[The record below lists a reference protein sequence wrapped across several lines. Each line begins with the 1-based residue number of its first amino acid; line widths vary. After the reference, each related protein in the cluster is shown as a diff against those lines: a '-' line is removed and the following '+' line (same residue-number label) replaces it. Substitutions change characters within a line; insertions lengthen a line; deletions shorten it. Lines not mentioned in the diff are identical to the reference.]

1 MLAAIPETAAEW
13 MVRLNGPALSAAER
27 KALSLWLAV
36 DSARLKELEE
46 LRIVWK
52 IAGRAVSS
60 PDVAERLNG
69 ALAQTGRSV
78 GGWTKRRGAVAGA
91 LAIAASICV
100 VILSQQLNRT
110 DTPELANGSNVQ
122 TAIGQVQHYRLPD
135 TSSVTVAADSVV
147 SVNFTEGQRE
157 IALGRGELYLQVA
170 HDRARPFTVMAGT
183 HSVTVTG
190 TQFNLDFDAA
200 RNELE
205 VAVTE
210 GSVDVG
216 IGAGAA
222 AKKIENLKAGDV
234 VLFEAS
240 GNTVRRRV
248 TSKQAA
254 DWRQGALHFD
264 QTRLREAITEMN
276 RYAAK
281 PIIATDEKITTL
293 TLSGRFEARDT
304 ASFLYALETVFGLK
318 TVETPR
324 AWEISF
330 QN

>member
-1 MLAAIPETAAEW
+1 MLAPVPETAAEW
-13 MVRLNGPALSAAER
+13 IVRLNGPALSAAER
-27 KALSLWLAV
+27 KALSLWLSE

-46 LRIVWK
+46 LRIVWQ
-52 IAGRAVSS
+52 IAGRTVALPDITARLTADMGQASRPAV
-60 PDVAERLNG
+60 
-69 ALAQTGRSV
+69 
-78 GGWTKRRGAVAGA
+78 RRNARRIAIAGA
-91 LAIAASICV
+91 LAVAASICV
-100 VILSQQLNRT
+100 VVIAERT
-110 DTPELANGSNVQ
+110 GRSGAVALANGSNVQ
-122 TAIGQVQHYRLPD
+122 TAVGQIQHYMLPD
-135 TSSVTVAADSVV
+135 ASSVTVAADSEV
-147 SVNFTEGQRE
+147 SVKFTEGQRE

-170 HDRARPFTVMAGT
+170 HDQARPFTVMAGT

-200 RNELE
+200 RNVLE

-210 GSVDVG
+210 GRVNVG
-216 IGAGAA
+216 LGAGPDAQ
-222 AKKIENLKAGDV
+222 KVEKLKAGDV

-240 GNTVRRRV
+240 GDMVRSRL
-248 TSKQAA
+248 TPKQAA

-264 QTRLREAITEMN
+264 QTRLRDAIVEMN

-281 PIIATDEKITTL
+281 PIVATDEKITTL
-293 TLSGRFEARDT
+293 TLTGRFEARDT
-304 ASFLYALETVFGLK
+304 ASFIYALETVFGLK

>member
-1 MLAAIPETAAEW
+1 MLARIPETAAEW
-13 MVRLNGPALSAAER
+13 MVRLNGPALSEAER
-27 KALSLWLAV
+27 KALSLWLSE
-36 DSARLKELEE
+36 DSARLRELEE

-52 IAGRAVSS
+52 VAGRALSS
-60 PDVAERLNG
+60 PEMAARLNDTVGLTGRPVTGWTTRRSALVG
-69 ALAQTGRSV
+69 ALAV
-78 GGWTKRRGAVAGA
+78 
-91 LAIAASICV
+91 AASICV
-100 VILSQQLNRT
+100 VVISQQ
-110 DTPELANGSNVQ
+110 DKPSGAPELANGSNVQ
-122 TAIGQVQHYRLPD
+122 TAIGQIQRYTLPD

-147 SVNFTEGQRE
+147 SVNFTDGQRE

-200 RNELE
+200 RNVLE

-210 GSVDVG
+210 GSVNVG
-216 IGAGAA
+216 LGAGADA
-222 AKKIENLKAGDV
+222 QKIEKLKAGDV

-240 GNTVRRRV
+240 GDTVRRRV
-248 TSKQAA
+248 TPKQVA

-264 QTRLREAITEMN
+264 QTRLRDAIVEMN

-281 PIIATDEKITTL
+281 PIVATDDKITTL
-293 TLSGRFEARDT
+293 TLTGRFEARDT
-304 ASFLYALETVFGLK
+304 ASFIYALETVFGLK
-318 TVETPR
+318 TTETPR